1 MLEMLSQNNKRGK
14 QARRL
19 IFLMQNVAQCYPP
32 TPHLEREGSERKWML
47 FKWSDQFQH
56 NIVIYQIWLIHEIYR
71 HWYIRWS
78 MVESRRRHLVF
89 PCVPCISSQHPRK
102 IAFPQKFCLTKV
114 ELTFGREGSMWTCK
128 FRRAKTDEHEIKMH
142 QDISGGRV
150 RILRPSNFSGNVT
163 GLSEICLCPDFPLA
177 GPLLPPAANL
187 TSVKVIGKNTLE
199 QYASDIVNSLSTELF
214 VASN

>member
-1 MLEMLSQNNKRGK
+1 MHNLF
-14 QARRL
+14 L
-19 IFLMQNVAQCYPP
+19 IPGAQP
-32 TPHLEREGSERKWML
+32 TTRIIKDLQGAYFSL
-47 FKWSDQFQH
+47 VTF
-56 NIVIYQIWLIHEIYR
+56 NIVIYQIWLIHEKYW

-78 MVESRRRHLVF
+78 MVECRRHLVF
-89 PCVPCISSQHPRK
+89 PCVPSISSQHPRK

-187 TSVKVIGKNTLE
+187 TSVTVIGKNTLE